1 MTSVVAARQGPRL
14 HPYCLFDTL
23 VLTVVV
29 LSNLFLIPIITYLS
43 LLSLFLSL
51 TPLMSPLL
59 LRSLTEN
66 SKRAVWFTWGIA
78 SLGTLLGNIDR
89 ITPILTMFYLMMYG
103 GINLCCFLLA
113 WVDSPGFRPQFKYF
127 SKKTAFL
134 GFVWCF
140 VLSLLISWV
149 MSLLAM
155 LLLFTIFKYID
166 LSARSGNAKA
176 KSTSGT
182 IWGDVF
188 DSVKY
193 KMTTAILVRVTGTEN
208 FHAKNWRPQL
218 LTFADTDEE
227 GSPLSPE
234 VLALAAQ
241 FRGGRGVN
249 IVVSIKHG
257 SYLQKG
263 TFELSRHC
271 SENLKKC
278 MEKERLQGFCEV
290 IYTLENFEEA
300 VWSAVMHSG
309 LGPVSPNT
317 VLLSWMSDWRRRVN
331 RNDTT
336 DEELITDE
344 SSIYYGNETS
354 HACSASEFVNTLKG
368 LGNMQR
374 AVCILKGRKFP
385 QCGDIMPVGSTI
397 DIYWVVDDGGLCLLL
412 SYIISR
418 NLIWRRN
425 ANLQVFAVTTTSED
439 DNADVELAVIE
450 FLQQVRINATV
461 HVVSMQTTELA
472 DDFRAHA
479 CDVCPGG
486 APTLTIGEKFRAMRD
501 DAISVSSSVSGI
513 QGFQAYLPLGD
524 NGCLPIHSSTKTVPT
539 DHRKYVDISQ
549 DNIIDPSQRFLVLES
564 AKKFND
570 LIRQKSSSASLVV
583 THLPLPHKVSKAK
596 EFMEYTDTLFKDID
610 NMLLIQGTGVEYIT
624 TVA

>member
-1 MTSVVAARQGPRL
+1 
-14 HPYCLFDTL
+14 
-23 VLTVVV
+23 
-29 LSNLFLIPIITYLS
+29 
-43 LLSLFLSL
+43 
-51 TPLMSPLL
+51 
-59 LRSLTEN
+59 
-66 SKRAVWFTWGIA
+66 
-78 SLGTLLGNIDR
+78 
-89 ITPILTMFYLMMYG
+89 
-103 GINLCCFLLA
+103 
-113 WVDSPGFRPQFKYF
+113 
-127 SKKTAFL
+127 
-134 GFVWCF
+134 
-140 VLSLLISWV
+140 
-149 MSLLAM
+149 
-155 LLLFTIFKYID
+155 
-166 LSARSGNAKA
+166 
-176 KSTSGT
+176 
-182 IWGDVF
+182 
-188 DSVKY
+188 
-193 KMTTAILVRVTGTEN
+193 
-208 FHAKNWRPQL
+208 
-218 LTFADTDEE
+218 
-227 GSPLSPE
+227 
-234 VLALAAQ
+234 
-241 FRGGRGVN
+241 
-249 IVVSIKHG
+249 
-257 SYLQKG
+257 
-263 TFELSRHC
+263 
-271 SENLKKC
+271 
-278 MEKERLQGFCEV
+278 
-290 IYTLENFEEA
+290 
-300 VWSAVMHSG
+300 
-309 LGPVSPNT
+309 
-317 VLLSWMSDWRRRVN
+317 
-331 RNDTT
+331 
-336 DEELITDE
+336 
-344 SSIYYGNETS
+344 
-354 HACSASEFVNTLKG
+354 
-368 LGNMQR
+368 
-374 AVCILKGRKFP
+374 
-385 QCGDIMPVGSTI
+385 MPVGSTI